1 MRISLLLILVLI
13 PFMQA
18 NAQQVM
24 SPRNGYPTFVR
35 QQVVSECLNQTP
47 ASDLKISPTQ
57 LNAYCLCYYNFME
70 QYLPYND
77 FVTLDNQL
85 RSGQAQAVS
94 PNTRALIEKGATT
107 CFQYFVKRQ
116 Q

>member
-1 MRISLLLILVLI
+1 MRIALSLFILFMPLLE
-13 PFMQA
+13 A
-18 NAQQVM
+18 SAQQPIA
-24 SPRNGYPTFVR
+24 PRNGYPSFVR
-35 QQVVSECLNQTP
+35 GQVVGECLNQTP
-47 ASDLKISPTQ
+47 ASDLKISQPQ
-57 LNAYCLCYYNFME
+57 LNAYCQCYYNFLE

-85 RSGQAQAVS
+85 RSGQVQAVS
-94 PNTRALIEKGATT
+94 PNTRVLIEKGATT